1 MFPTENF
8 ENRNLLSYR
17 IIVTVTVNHTG
28 IEFGQAL
35 FLFFSTRLKS
45 PIGFSKIL

>member
-17 IIVTVTVNHTG
+17 IIVTVNHTG

-35 FLFFSTRLKS
+35 FLFFFSTRLKS

>member
-17 IIVTVTVNHTG
+17 IIVTVNHTG

>member
-8 ENRNLLSYR
+8 ENRNLVSYR
-17 IIVTVTVNHTG
+17 IIVTVNHTG

>member
-17 IIVTVTVNHTG
+17 IIVTVNHTG

-45 PIGFSKIL
+45 PIRFSKIL

>member
-8 ENRNLLSYR
+8 ENRILLSYR
-17 IIVTVTVNHTG
+17 IIVTVNHTG

-45 PIGFSKIL
+45 PIRFSKIL

>member
-8 ENRNLLSYR
+8 ENRNLVSYR
-17 IIVTVTVNHTG
+17 IIVTVNHTG

-35 FLFFSTRLKS
+35 FLFFFDQIKKS
-45 PIGFSKIL
+45 YKI